1 MHLKPVLFFQ
11 TYYYLGY
18 QTLKAVILA
27 QVLLEVELLFVRLNE
42 KCVDEK
48 ITLIGLDHL
57 SSEDIDYNDFEKL
70 SIAIANRPEAF
81 TIYKTS
87 KPYNPNRSTE
97 IFKMISSGAVA
108 TDSKLFE
115 LLEKLC

>member
-48 ITLIGLDHL
+48 I
-57 SSEDIDYNDFEKL
+57 N
-70 SIAIANRPEAF
+70 
-81 TIYKTS
+81 
-87 KPYNPNRSTE
+87 
-97 IFKMISSGAVA
+97 
-108 TDSKLFE
+108 
-115 LLEKLC
+115 